1 MNRWTK
7 RHVVPLFAASL
18 RALTLGSALLFLHA
32 QAQEAVRAFPERALR
47 GTLVVQTAPEV
58 LLDGAPA
65 RLSPGA
71 RIRDVNNLL
80 VMPAQLAGQELTVNY
95 LRDPQGLVREVWI
108 LNAAEAAQKRAGAS
122 SGRNFLFA
130 SEADTT
136 PRDDG
141 KTPFNQLPKFPA
153 R

>member
-7 RHVVPLFAASL
+7 HLAVSISIASL
-18 RALTLGSALLFLHA
+18 PLLTLGPTLFPLSA
-32 QAQEAVRAFPERALR
+32 QAQDAVRAFPERALR

-95 LRDPQGLVREVWI
+95 LRDPQGLVHEVWI
-108 LNAAEAAQKRAGAS
+108 LNAAEAAQKRAGAR

-130 SEADTT
+130 SEADTS

>member
-7 RHVVPLFAASL
+7 RLAVSLAIASL
-18 RALTLGSALLFLHA
+18 HALTLGSALLTLSA
-32 QAQEAVRAFPERALR
+32 QAQEAVRNFPERALR

-95 LRDPQGLVREVWI
+95 LRDPQGLLHEVWI
-108 LNAAEAAQKRAGAS
+108 LNAAEAAHKRAGAS
-122 SGRNFLFA
+122 SARNFLFA
-130 SEADTT
+130 SEADAT

>member
-1 MNRWTK
+1 MNRWMK
-7 RHVVPLFAASL
+7 RLAVFLSIASL
-18 RALTLGSALLFLHA
+18 HALTLGLALQSSPAHA
-32 QAQEAVRAFPERALR
+32 QQAVRNFPERALR

-95 LRDPQGLVREVWI
+95 LRDPQGLVHEVWI
-108 LNAAEAAQKRAGAS
+108 LNAAEAAQKRTGAS
-122 SGRNFLFA
+122 SARNFRFA
-130 SEADTT
+130 SEVDTA

>member
-7 RHVVPLFAASL
+7 RLAVSLAIASL
-18 RALTLGSALLFLHA
+18 HALTLGSALLTLSA
-32 QAQEAVRAFPERALR
+32 QAQEAVRTFPERALR

-95 LRDPQGLVREVWI
+95 LRDPQGLLHEVWI
-108 LNAAEAAQKRAGAS
+108 LNAAEAAHKRAGAS
-122 SGRNFLFA
+122 SARNFLFA
-130 SEADTT
+130 SEADAT